1 MGIGAGWGGGGESRS
16 QFFFE
21 PLKLEK
27 YVSLLSVYAHNVKFH
42 QPQYFK
48 RQKS

>member
-1 MGIGAGWGGGGESRS
+1 MGIGAGQEGGGESHS
-16 QFFFE
+16 QFFE
-21 PLKLEK
+21 PLKLKK

>member
-1 MGIGAGWGGGGESRS
+1 MGIGVGQGGGGEAHSE
-16 QFFFE
+16 FLE
-21 PLKLEK
+21 PLKLKK
-27 YVSLLSVYAHNVKFH
+27 YVLLLSVYAHNVKFH

>member
-1 MGIGAGWGGGGESRS
+1 VQGGEGGGEAYSEFS
-16 QFFFE
+16 E
-21 PLKLEK
+21 PLKVKK

-42 QPQYFK
+42 QAQYFK